1 MSVQI
6 TIDDRAAIAMLDR
19 LRASGANMAAVHDEI
34 GVAFEQQIKLAFD
47 DQRDPWGQAW
57 AALSPVTVA
66 RRRKGS
72 STPLNDIGLLRQSV
86 EYKADGEGVLVSVGR
101 ADRPAAPHQ
110 FGNPKNRMFGKAL
123 APLPAR
129 PMMPID
135 DTGVRFEGTEYGEI
149 LLDIADAFLEEA
161 TT

>member
-1 MSVQI
+1 
-6 TIDDRAAIAMLDR
+6 
-19 LRASGANMAAVHDEI
+19 
-34 GVAFEQQIKLAFD
+34 
-47 DQRDPWGQAW
+47 
-57 AALSPVTVA
+57 
-66 RRRKGS
+66 
-72 STPLNDIGLLRQSV
+72 
-86 EYKADGEGVLVSVGR
+86 
-101 ADRPAAPHQ
+101 
-110 FGNPKNRMFGKAL
+110 MFGKAL